1 HGIEV
6 ASLIAGDT
14 NNGVGMASIGYNTK
28 MVGYVGDGY
37 SAVYDLSQISGIRI
51 INMSW
56 AYPDYYY
63 SQYED
68 SLYTE
73 LRDDYNIVLVAAAG
87 NQGNGQFGYMYPASY
102 DAVISV
108 TSVGS
113 KNYRGQWQNGGTY
126 NWKDCAQYLLLAST
140 YTNTVNDKVNVS
152 APGYDLFRATN
163 TNGQSGSTNTY
174 SDEGSGTS
182 LATPLVSG

>member
-1 HGIEV
+1 HEELANKMAGIHLNNIDYESHTDPNKKKYYAHGIEV

-102 DAVISV
+102 DAVIS
-108 TSVGS
+108 
-113 KNYRGQWQNGGTY
+113 
-126 NWKDCAQYLLLAST
+126 
-140 YTNTVNDKVNVS
+140 
-152 APGYDLFRATN
+152 
-163 TNGQSGSTNTY
+163 
-174 SDEGSGTS
+174 
-182 LATPLVSG
+182 